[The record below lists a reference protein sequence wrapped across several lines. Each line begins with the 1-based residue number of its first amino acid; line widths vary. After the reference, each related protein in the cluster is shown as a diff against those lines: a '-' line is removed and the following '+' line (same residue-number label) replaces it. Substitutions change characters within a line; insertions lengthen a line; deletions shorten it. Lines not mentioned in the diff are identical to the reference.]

1 MPVDP
6 TSRFADLPLFDV
18 PSPDGTHRRVVGL
31 RLPRPRPTTSVGRH
45 VLHEGEGLD
54 LLAREFYGDEAL
66 WWRLLDA
73 NPLVHPFDLKAGDV
87 LEVASAGDATQAT
100 RARTF

>member
-18 PSPDGTHRRVVGL
+18 PAPDGTRRRVVGL
-31 RLPRPRPTTSVGRH
+31 RLPRPRPSTSIGRH

>member
-18 PSPDGTHRRVVGL
+18 VAPDGSRRHVVGL
-31 RLPRPRPTTSVGRH
+31 RLPRPRPGTPIGRH
-45 VLHEGEGLD
+45 VLREGEGVD
-54 LLAREFYGDEAL
+54 LLAREFYGDEGL

-73 NPLVHPFDLKAGDV
+73 NPPLHPFDLRAGDV
-87 LEVASAGDATQAT
+87 LDVPAPGGATQGT

>member
-6 TSRFADLPLFDV
+6 TSRFAELPLV
-18 PSPDGTHRRVVGL
+18 HATAPDGTPRNVVALRLARPRLGPPVGRRVLV
-31 RLPRPRPTTSVGRH
+31 
-45 VLHEGEGLD
+45 EGEGVD
-54 LLAREFYGDEAL
+54 LVARELFGDEGL

-73 NPLVHPFDLKAGDV
+73 NPIVHPFDLEPGDV
-87 LEVASAGDATQAT
+87 LDVPGPGAATRAT

>member
-6 TSRFADLPLFDV
+6 ASRFADLPLLDV
-18 PSPDGTHRRVVGL
+18 VAPDGSHRHVVGL
-31 RLPRPRPTTSVGRH
+31 RLPRPRLGTPAARH
-45 VLHEGEGLD
+45 MLHEGEEID
-54 LLAREFYGDEAL
+54 LLARELFGDEGL

-73 NPLVHPFDLKAGDV
+73 NPLLHPFDLHPGDV
-87 LEVASAGDATQAT
+87 LDIPGPGGATQAT

>member
-1 MPVDP
+1 
-6 TSRFADLPLFDV
+6 V
-18 PSPDGTHRRVVGL
+18 PAPDGTHRRVVGL
-31 RLPRPRPTTSVGRH
+31 RLPRPRPTTSIGRH